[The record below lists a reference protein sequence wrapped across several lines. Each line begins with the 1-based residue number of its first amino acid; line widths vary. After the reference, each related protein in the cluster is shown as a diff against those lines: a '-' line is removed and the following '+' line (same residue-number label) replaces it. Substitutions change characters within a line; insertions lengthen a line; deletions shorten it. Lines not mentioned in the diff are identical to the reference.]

1 MVIVFSPLCQKEI
14 IKAIESFEIDGDQ
27 VFSIKEREGM
37 KLIFNSTIEN
47 EDEACKVAK
56 KIMSGIKYSSG
67 LNYCV
72 VSYDGKE
79 IKWIT

>member
-1 MVIVFSPLCQKEI
+1 MVIVFSPLCQEEI
-14 IKAIESFEIDGDQ
+14 IKEIESFEIDGGK
-27 VFSIKEREGM
+27 VFSIKERKGM
-37 KLIFNSTIEN
+37 KMIFESTIEN
-47 EDEACKVAK
+47 ENEACKLAK
-56 KIMSGIKYSSG
+56 KIMGNVKYSSG